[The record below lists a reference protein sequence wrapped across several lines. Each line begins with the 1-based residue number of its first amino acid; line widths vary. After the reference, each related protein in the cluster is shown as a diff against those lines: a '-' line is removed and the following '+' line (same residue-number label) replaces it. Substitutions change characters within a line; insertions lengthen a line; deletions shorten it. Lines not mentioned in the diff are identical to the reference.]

1 MPALCLLRL
10 SERTVRHYA
19 PLLARNELA
28 AVLQWTATL
37 AVAFL
42 DETFEPGCP
51 IGDDLLKLRRGKP
64 LRPIVAAK
72 KEQVIGFLCW
82 CAYSGFL
89 VAGLDQ
95 E

>member
-1 MPALCLLRL
+1 
-10 SERTVRHYA
+10 
-19 PLLARNELA
+19 
-28 AVLQWTATL
+28 VLQWTATL

-72 KEQVIGFLCW
+72 KEQVNRISL
-82 CAYSGFL
+82 L
-89 VAGLDQ
+89 VRL
-95 E
+95 